1 MILKM
6 KFNLFLILIL
16 FIINF
21 MLHLISEKIVILTFI
36 IILYFLTIILSNI
49 ISEDYN
55 LKIKTVL
62 NDINI
67 YINAIFTILYSKRF
81 FLITELRLAQLFRVM
96 AQKINLNIKGINKR
110 IILKIQK

>member
-1 MILKM
+1 M

-36 IILYFLTIILSNI
+36 VILYFLTIILSNI

-55 LKIKTVL
+55 TKIKNVL

-81 FLITELRLAQLFRVM
+81 FLINELRLVQLFRIM
-96 AQKINLNIKGINKR
+96 AQKINLNIKGVDKR
-110 IILKIQK
+110 VILKIQK